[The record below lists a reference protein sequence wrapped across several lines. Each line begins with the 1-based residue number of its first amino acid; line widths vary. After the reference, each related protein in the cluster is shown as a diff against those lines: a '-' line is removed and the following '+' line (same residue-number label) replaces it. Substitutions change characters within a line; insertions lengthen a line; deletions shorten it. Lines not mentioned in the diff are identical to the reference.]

1 MTTKNREF
9 VINMSL
15 KSSLELFLALLYAN
29 EAKAIKG
36 STRLVKM
43 IFLLVKEEGFEK
55 FEEELKFEA
64 WKFGPWSSSI
74 SLDYPQ
80 TMENLNLLEITK
92 TDDLEIDADS
102 LLVAD
107 FQRKDQMSNYM
118 LSEKGK
124 DVAKVYYERLD
135 TKEKEKLERLKK
147 IWNEKT
153 LSELLNYVYLRY
165 DEYTKHSVVKD
176 EILADRGIS
185 ERLASLIGI
194 IPYISLEEEK
204 KKTRKIIREKQWNQY
219 C

>member
-1 MTTKNREF
+1 
-9 VINMSL
+9 MSL
-15 KSSLELFLALLYAN
+15 KSSLELFLSLLYAN
-29 EAKAIKG
+29 DAEAIKG

-43 IFLLVKEEGFEK
+43 IFLLTKEEGFEK
-55 FEEELKFEA
+55 FEEELEFEA
-64 WKFGPWSSSI
+64 WKFGPWSSTI

-80 TMENLNLLEITK
+80 AMEDLSLLEITK

-102 LLVAD
+102 LLVVD
-107 FQRKDQMSNYM
+107 FQRKDQMSGYK
-118 LSEKGK
+118 LSEKGRE
-124 DVAKVYYERLD
+124 VAKVYYDRLESD
-135 TKEKEKLERLKK
+135 EKEKIERLKK

-165 DEYTKHSVVKD
+165 DEYTKFSIVKG

-185 ERLASLIGI
+185 KRLAALIGI